1 MLASQDA
8 EKYLSRLVTQGT
20 VFAKIDRPQ
29 RVVVF
34 KPRPKPTEVLN
45 DWGSGLRSVY
55 AWPGDGVEGWG
66 GVCESERERERQN
79 THTHTHIDTHSGL

>member
-66 GVCESERERERQN
+66 GYVKVRERERDK
-79 THTHTHIDTHSGL
+79 THKPTWFVQ